1 MALQLSTSV
10 RNAMLDA
17 IETTVG
23 TSAILE
29 LRTGSV
35 PATCA
40 TADSGTLLISYSL
53 ASDWAAA
60 ASSASKALNNTPLTG
75 SATGTGTA
83 GHFRLKD
90 SGGTTCHAQG
100 TITAT
105 GGGGDMTVDNTSI
118 ASGQT
123 VNVTSLSFA
132 QGGA

>member
-29 LRTGSV
+29 IRTGSV

-40 TADSGTLLISYSL
+40 TADSGSVLVTYNL

-60 ASSASKALNNTPLTG
+60 ASSGSKALSSTPISGTAG
-75 SATGTGTA
+75 ATGTA

-118 ASGQT
+118 TSGQS
-123 VNVTSLSFA
+123 VNITSLTFA
-132 QGGA
+132 QSGA

>member
-1 MALQLSTSV
+1 MPLQLSTAV

-17 IETTVG
+17 IETASG
-23 TSAILE
+23 TAARLE
-29 LRTGSV
+29 LRTGAP

-40 TADSGTLLISYSL
+40 TADSGTLLISYTM
-53 ASDWAAA
+53 ASDWAANA
-60 ASSASKALNNTPLTG
+60 ASASKALNNLPLTG
-75 SATGTGTA
+75 SATGAGTA
-83 GHFRLKD
+83 GHWRLKD
-90 SGGTTCHAQG
+90 NAGTTCHAQG

-123 VNVTSLSFA
+123 VNVTGLTFT

>member
-60 ASSASKALNNTPLTG
+60 ASSASKALNNTPITG
-75 SATGTGTA
+75 SASATGTA